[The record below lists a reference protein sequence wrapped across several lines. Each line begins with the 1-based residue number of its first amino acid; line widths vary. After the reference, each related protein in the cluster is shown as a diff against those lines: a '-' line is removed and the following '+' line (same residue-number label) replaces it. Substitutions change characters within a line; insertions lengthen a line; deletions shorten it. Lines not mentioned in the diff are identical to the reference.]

1 MENQQWQHRK
11 NRVFARGQGNLLPV
25 YIERAENARLW
36 DAQGKSYL
44 DFASGIAVCNTGH
57 GNAAVLS
64 AAIQQLQNLAH
75 SCLMITPYS
84 AAVELAE
91 QLVSLM
97 PGEDEK
103 KVILV
108 TTGAEAVENAI
119 KIARSYTGRRGV
131 VAFQGGFHGRTNLAM
146 ALTGKV
152 APYKTGFGPFN
163 ADIYHIPFP
172 MACHDVTTE
181 HSLLA
186 LNNLFKATI
195 APTDVAAII
204 IEPLQGEG
212 GFYPAPAKLMQA
224 LRKCCDEHGIVLIVD
239 EIQTG
244 FGRTGKMFAIEHHD
258 IEPDLVTLA
267 KGIAG
272 GLPLAAVVGKAQI
285 MDAPA
290 AGGLGGT
297 YGGSPVACAA
307 SLAVLRQMTQ
317 QQLPA
322 RAKELGQLLV
332 NALNSLAV
340 TYPQCVKDVRG
351 LGAMVAL
358 ELVNADDSPAVD
370 LVKQLVAKAPDYG
383 LILLP
388 CGYYNNVIRFLPPLT
403 MPFAEAVQ
411 GMQQFSQLLS
421 DCLSARG

>member
-1 MENQQWQHRK
+1 MDNQQWQQRK

-25 YIERAENARLW
+25 YIERADNARLW
-36 DAQGKSYL
+36 DAQGKTYL

-64 AAIQQLQNLAH
+64 AAMQQLQNLTH
-75 SCLMITPYS
+75 SCLMITPYP

-91 QLVSLM
+91 QLVNLL
-97 PGEDEK
+97 PGEEGK
-103 KVILV
+103 KALLV
-108 TTGAEAVENAI
+108 TTGAEAVENAV

-152 APYKTGFGPFN
+152 APYKTGFGPFS
-163 ADIYHIPFP
+163 ADIYHVPFP

-181 HSLLA
+181 HSLRA

-204 IEPLQGEG
+204 IEPVQGEG
-212 GFYPAPAKLMQA
+212 GFYPAPAILMQA
-224 LRKCCDEHGIVLIVD
+224 LRKCCDEHGIVFIVD

-244 FGRTGKMFAIEHHD
+244 FGRTGKMLGVEHHD
-258 IEPDLVTLA
+258 VSPDLVTLA

-272 GLPLAAVVGKAQI
+272 GLPLAAVVGKAEI

-290 AGGLGGT
+290 IGGLGGT

-307 SLAVLRQMTQ
+307 ALAVLKQIKQ

-322 RAKELGQLLV
+322 RAKELGKLLV
-332 NALNSLAV
+332 DALSSLSAN
-340 TYPQCVKDVRG
+340 YPQRVKDVRG

-358 ELVNADDSPAVD
+358 ELVNADGSPAVD
-370 LVKQLVAKAPDYG
+370 LVKQLVVKAPDYG

-388 CGYYNNVIRFLPPLT
+388 CGYYSNVIRFLPALT

-411 GMQQFSQLLS
+411 GMELFSQLFTN
-421 DCLSARG
+421 CLLGE